1 MANETNYAKS
11 GTQPTGCPSWDNMG
25 NSGDLPPF
33 FRPTEEMKRTGFEVT
48 FLVDGPRKE
57 TENNFDSNAR
67 DLWFDISYQ
76 GKEMTWTICQ
86 ISLLSELKK
95 HSPLKDKTLVICL
108 VPVTEEFRR
117 KRPKY
122 KGSERYQVAETE
134 FNSLIEEQ
142 VVEDLSV

>member
-1 MANETNYAKS
+1 MANETNYAKA

-76 GKEMTWTICQ
+76 GKEMTWTISQ

-95 HSPLKDKTLVICL
+95 YSPLKDKTVFVRL

-122 KGSERYQVAETE
+122 KGSERYEVSESSQGSY
-134 FNSLIEEQ
+134 NNDRIEELT
-142 VVEDLSV
+142 V